1 MVQRWLSAGPA
12 GEAPMADRYGHAGSP
27 ARVRLSGMD
36 PEPSLARRLWQ
47 AVEPLHA
54 VVYFDP
60 APAAEARRVGLK
72 GWWMGYFAGRFAPLG
87 AITPGP
93 ATAMAFGFSPGMVAR
108 SLPDAWALASPEAVL
123 TGRQQSAAS
132 ALRALLPGEE
142 TTLAEL
148 GDLLA
153 EAVTGCRF
161 DGRPLAAGWAGAA
174 VPDDPWARLW
184 LLASVLR
191 EHRGDGHVLA
201 AVALGLSGLEA
212 SVTNVATGAV
222 TRDLLQPNRGWTDDE
237 WDDAVRRLQGRGL
250 LLPDGGLTAAGVE
263 LRGQLEETTDR
274 LAAEPVERLGPDGT
288 ERIVALAT
296 PLARRVIDD
305 GPVPVPNPIGVP
317 RP

>member
-1 MVQRWLSAGPA
+1 
-12 GEAPMADRYGHAGSP
+12 
-27 ARVRLSGMD
+27 MD
-36 PEPSLARRLWQ
+36 SEPSLARRLWQ

-60 APAAEARRVGLK
+60 APAAEARRIGLK

-87 AITPGP
+87 PIGPGP

-108 SLPDAWALASPEAVL
+108 SLPDAWDLATPEAVQA
-123 TGRQQSAAS
+123 GRQESAAS
-132 ALRALLPGEE
+132 VLRQLLPGE
-142 TTLAEL
+142 ASSVMEL

-161 DGRPLAAGWAGAA
+161 DGRPLAAGWASVA
-174 VPDDPWARLW
+174 VPDEPFARLW
-184 LLASVLR
+184 LLAGVLR

-201 AVALGLSGLEA
+201 AVALGLSGLDA

-222 TRDLLQPNRGWTDDE
+222 TREGLQPNRGWTDDQ
-237 WDDAVRRLQGRGL
+237 WDDAVRGLQGRGL
-250 LLPDGGLTAAGVE
+250 LGPDGGLTAGGME
-263 LRGQLEETTDR
+263 LRRQLEETTDR
-274 LAAEPVERLGPDGT
+274 LATGPVERLGPDRT
-288 ERIVALAT
+288 ERVLALAT

>member
-1 MVQRWLSAGPA
+1 
-12 GEAPMADRYGHAGSP
+12 
-27 ARVRLSGMD
+27 MD

-60 APAAEARRVGLK
+60 APAVEARRIGLK

-108 SLPDAWALASPEAVL
+108 SLPDDWGLARPEAVL
-123 TGRQQSAAS
+123 AGRQQSAGT
-132 ALRALLPGEE
+132 ALRGLLPGDESAV
-142 TTLAEL
+142 AEL

-161 DGRPLAAGWAGAA
+161 DGRPLAAGWAGVA
-174 VPDDPWARLW
+174 VPDEPFARLW
-184 LLASVLR
+184 LLAGVLR

-201 AVALGLSGLEA
+201 AVDHGLSGLEA

-222 TRDLLQPNRGWTDDE
+222 SRELLQPNRGWTDDE
-237 WDDAVRRLQGRGL
+237 WDGAVRRLQRRGL
-250 LLPDGGLTAAGVE
+250 LQPDGGLTPRGVE
-263 LRGQLEETTDR
+263 LRRQLEETTDR
-274 LAAEPVERLGPDGT
+274 LAAGPVERLGPAGT
-288 ERIVALAT
+288 ERALDRAV

-305 GPVPVPNPIGVP
+305 GPVPMPNPIGVP

>member
-1 MVQRWLSAGPA
+1 
-12 GEAPMADRYGHAGSP
+12 
-27 ARVRLSGMD
+27 MD
-36 PEPSLARRLWQ
+36 SEPSLARRLWQ

-60 APAAEARRVGLK
+60 APAAEARRIGLK

-87 AITPGP
+87 AIGPGP

-108 SLPDAWALASPEAVL
+108 SLPDAWALARPEAVQA
-123 TGRQQSAAS
+123 GRQEAAAS
-132 ALRALLPGEE
+132 ALRTLLPDDRSAV
-142 TTLAEL
+142 AEL

-161 DGRPLAAGWAGAA
+161 DGRPLAAGWAGVA
-174 VPDDPWARLW
+174 VPDEPFARLW
-184 LLASVLR
+184 LLAGVLR

-201 AVALGLSGLEA
+201 AVDLGLSGLEA

-222 TRDLLQPNRGWTDDE
+222 TRELLQPNRGWTDDQ
-237 WDDAVRRLQGRGL
+237 WDQAVRGLQARGL
-250 LLPDGGLTAAGVE
+250 LDPDGGLTATGTE
-263 LRGQLEETTDR
+263 LRRHLEVATDR
-274 LAAEPVERLGPDGT
+274 LAAGPVERLGPGGT
-288 ERIVALAT
+288 ERAVTLAT